1 MDYHN
6 MSLIELKQIAKNHTP
21 KIKQY
26 YIKKR
31 HELIEI
37 LTMTKLPDS
46 YILDKKKR
54 SELIQ
59 EAKERGFE
67 KVWNLKRSELV
78 ELLYPGFKQNDKDD
92 DHAKEHDDPEHSEG
106 K

>member
-1 MDYHN
+1 
-6 MSLIELKQIAKNHTP
+6 MSLIELKKHAKNHTP

-37 LTMTKLPDS
+37 LNMSKLPDS
-46 YILDKKKR
+46 FINEKKKR
-54 SELIQ
+54 SEYIE
-59 EAKERGFE
+59 EAKARGF
-67 KVWNLKRSELV
+67 KKLYTLKKSELI
-78 ELLYPGFKQNDKDD
+78 ELLYPSTKQDQKDNN
-92 DHAKEHDDPEHSEG
+92 HAEKHDDP

>member
-1 MDYHN
+1 MDYHT
-6 MSLIELKQIAKNHTP
+6 MSLNELKQIAKNHNP

-37 LTMTKLPDS
+37 LSMTKFPDS

-54 SELIQ
+54 SELIE

-67 KVWNLKRSELV
+67 KVWNLKRSELI
-78 ELLYPGFKQNDKDD
+78 ELLYPSSKQNDKNN
-92 DHAKEHDDPEHSEG
+92 DHAEKHDDPKHSES